1 MCFCELT
8 CKERTFLRWCLLCH
22 YIDKVFTTLLYSIFF
37 SWQTPSARGHEKYN
51 FQRFWWRYEHWCCH
65 SGKIPKIC
73 TQTSNSR
80 STRKSNDESIKI
92 QLILALVIVIMNNT
106 NRTEWSPI
114 RSVIIRVIYKIRR
127 PRSGSPICQS
137 QVWLQTEL
145 DDTKSCYQL
154 IITITIFGKK
164 KHWGETSPVETMSK
178 AKNLEISQF
187 TFQVVV
193 MVIVIDS
200 VIGGFS
206 WVNLVWLAAS
216 TVRLQV
222 SDYSQLSDY
231 NCTGWFVK
239 YKAADV
245 PIHLRELWWLWL
257 R

>member
-22 YIDKVFTTLLYSIFF
+22 YIDNVFTTLLYSIFF

-137 QVWLQTEL
+137 RVWLQTEL

-164 KHWGETSPVETMSK
+164 KHWWQTSPVETISK
-178 AKNLEISQF
+178 AKVKLSELS
-187 TFQVVV
+187 
-193 MVIVIDS
+193 M
-200 VIGGFS
+200 IGCFNCPITTVQS
-206 WVNLVWLAAS
+206 DKWNIKHLMHQYVWGNCNGY
-216 TVRLQV
+216 
-222 SDYSQLSDY
+222 DYENNSIE
-231 NCTGWFVK
+231 GRIF
-239 YKAADV
+239 
-245 PIHLRELWWLWL
+245 
-257 R
+257 